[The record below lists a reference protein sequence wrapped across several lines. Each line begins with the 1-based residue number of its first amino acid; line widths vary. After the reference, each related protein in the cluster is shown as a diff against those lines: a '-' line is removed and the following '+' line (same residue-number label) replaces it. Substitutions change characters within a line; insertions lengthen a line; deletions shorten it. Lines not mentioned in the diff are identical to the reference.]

1 MCDSGTYQNQSVRGK
16 VWVYIIY
23 NQLRDRLATEKE
35 SVVDR
40 VQEQVRQQVVVT
52 KVRKQ
57 DRVTVRKED
66 LKVGK
71 CLSKRDCLRS
81 VSPLK

>member
-1 MCDSGTYQNQSVRGK
+1 MCNSGTYQNQSVRGK

-23 NQLRDRLATEKE
+23 NQLRDRLVTEKE

-40 VQEQVRQQVVVT
+40 VQEQVKQQVAVT

-57 DRVTVRKED
+57 DQK
-66 LKVGK
+66 
-71 CLSKRDCLRS
+71 KRI
-81 VSPLK
+81 

>member
-1 MCDSGTYQNQSVRGK
+1 MCNRCTYQNQSVRGK

-23 NQLRDRLATEKE
+23 NQLRDRLVTEKE

-40 VQEQVRQQVVVT
+40 VQEQVKQQVVVT

-57 DRVTVRKED
+57 DLVTARKED
-66 LKVGK
+66 LKVDR
-71 CLSKRDCLRS
+71 CHFRRDCLKS